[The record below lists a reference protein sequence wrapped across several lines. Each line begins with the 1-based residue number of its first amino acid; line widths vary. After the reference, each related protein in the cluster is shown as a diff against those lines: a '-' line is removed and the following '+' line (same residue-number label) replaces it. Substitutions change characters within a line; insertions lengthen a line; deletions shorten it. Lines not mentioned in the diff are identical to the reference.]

1 MNRKVMKRGFL
12 GVAACAIALLATTAC
27 STTEDPGTVN
37 ESTVTTSSV
46 NTEGTATGVK
56 ELPTINN
63 GDDAMSVLESGNAMF
78 LNGQYNGDITQAT
91 RENLAANGQTPHTVV
106 ITCSDS
112 RVPPELIFDAGLG
125 ELFVIRTAGNVV
137 GDYEV
142 GSVEYAVDHLH
153 APLILVMGH
162 SGCGAVDSAIQGG
175 HAGGHVDDI
184 LEEIQPSVAQAQAQ
198 SQETEASAIADLAEN
213 LNVQNTV
220 NNLMESDI
228 ISQAVQ
234 NGTLKIASGK
244 YDISTGQITYFDTQ
258 TNPASGTTS
267 SASGASSAQ

>member
-1 MNRKVMKRGFL
+1 MKRRFL

-27 STTEDPGTVN
+27 STTDTQGDVDQSAAPTP
-37 ESTVTTSSV
+37 SV
-46 NTEGTATGVK
+46 STEGTATGVK
-56 ELPTINN
+56 DLPTINN
-63 GDDAMSVLESGNAMF
+63 GDDAMGVLESGNAMF
-78 LNGQYNGDITQAT
+78 QDGQYNGDITQAT
-91 RENLAANGQTPHTVV
+91 REDLAANGQTPHTVV

-137 GDYEV
+137 GDYEI

-153 APLILVMGH
+153 APLVLVMGH

-175 HAGGHVDDI
+175 HVDDI
-184 LEEIQPSVAQAQAQ
+184 LAEIQPSVTQAQA
-198 SQETEASAIADLAEN
+198 QETEASAIADLAEN

-220 NNLMESDI
+220 DNLMESEI
-228 ISQAVQ
+228 LSQAVQ
-234 NGTLKIASGK
+234 NGTLQIVSGK

-258 TNPASGTTS
+258 TGEAVGTTP
-267 SASGASSAQ
+267 SASIAPSAAQ